1 MNNDWNIDINLSDNY
16 INACKKFV
24 EDDSQFQNF
33 KRDVNYLEIL
43 EHISKEESD
52 ILISEMKNLDS
63 LSKQQIEKFKEND
76 LYGNP
81 SLYEYEKF
89 SSFSPS
95 TIRYIKNTL
104 DINNFV
110 SDFDIK
116 NVVEIGG
123 GYGGLCKTLSV
134 LINYQNYLLV
144 DIFEVNKLSEKY
156 LSKFSN
162 IKNKITHFDYNQ
174 IKTNEVE
181 NIDLL
186 ISNYAFSECGRQ
198 IQNVYYENLIKT
210 SKTFYITY
218 NNITKDNI
226 GPNEFIEMASKDFE
240 IQIEHE
246 VRAYHTNMILYGVN
260 KK

>member
-1 MNNDWNIDINLSDNY
+1 MNNDWNIDVDVCNNY

-24 EDDSQFQNF
+24 EDDLQFDNF
-33 KRDVNYLEIL
+33 KRDKDYLEIL

-63 LSKQQIEKFKEND
+63 LSKQQIKKFKEND

-81 SLYEYEKF
+81 YLYEYEKF
-89 SSFSPS
+89 SLISPS
-95 TIRYIKNTL
+95 TIRYIKNIL

-116 NVVEIGG
+116 NIVEIGG

-134 LINYQNYLLV
+134 LIDYENYLLV
-144 DIFEVNKLSEKY
+144 DICEVNELSKKY
-156 LSKFSN
+156 LSKFSD

-186 ISNYAFSECGRQ
+186 ISNYSFSECSRQ
-198 IQNVYYENLIKT
+198 IQNVYYENLIKN
-210 SKTFYITY
+210 SKRIYMTY
-218 NNITKDNI
+218 NNFTKDNI
-226 GPNEFIEMASKDFE
+226 GPDEFIDMASEDFE
-240 IQIEHE
+240 IQIENE
-246 VRAYHTNMILYGVN
+246 VRTYHTNLILYGVN